1 MTLPEHYARSALSPP
16 SDLPIDHYIEQEVS
30 LGRDSDLK
38 GQVSFDLFPQVR
50 YFLRCCADPEVQ
62 SVVLMCSAQSAC
74 MNRTWDNFEK
84 PFAANSL
91 RQAAEI
97 ARLECEAAGWCK

>member
-1 MTLPEHYARSALSPP
+1 MTELA
-16 SDLPIDHYIEQEVS
+16 I
-30 LGRDSDLK
+30 
-38 GQVSFDLFPQVR
+38 
-50 YFLRCCADPEVQ
+50 VQ
-62 SVVLMCSAQSAC
+62 SIVAELTKFGIITQFCYGPSTFEKSSELIWSVTC

-97 ARLECEAAGWCK
+97 ARLECEARGWCK